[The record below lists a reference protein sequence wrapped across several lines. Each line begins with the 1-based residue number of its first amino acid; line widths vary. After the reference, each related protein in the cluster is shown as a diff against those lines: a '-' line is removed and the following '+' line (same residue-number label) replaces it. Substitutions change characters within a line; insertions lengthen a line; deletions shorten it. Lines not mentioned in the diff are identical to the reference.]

1 MDFNNEEK
9 IGRLLKLACKTEAP
23 SPELKDGLRQRL
35 TLEADSAVL
44 STSHSLVGRTK
55 FGLIITAAVI
65 SVVIGYGVWL
75 SLNVVPALVP

>member
-1 MDFNNEEK
+1 MDFDNDEK
-9 IGRLLKLACKTEAP
+9 IGRLLKLACKTKVP

-44 STSHSLVGRTK
+44 SASHSLVGRTR
-55 FGLIITAAVI
+55 FGLIIATAVI
-65 SVVIGYGVWL
+65 SAVIGYGVWL

>member
-23 SPELKDGLRQRL
+23 PPALKDGLRQRL

-44 STSHSLVGRTK
+44 ITGHPLVGRTRS
-55 FGLIITAAVI
+55 GLVVAAAVI
-65 SVVIGYGVWL
+65 SAAIGYGVWL